1 MPMKQGLFL
10 VNNKNIKQLCFPSR
24 KPATLYERRL
34 DCILDHIE
42 IELFVLKIEDETV
55 VSISFQCHGTTVIIA
70 MRI

>member
-1 MPMKQGLFL
+1 MKQGLFP
-10 VNNKNIKQLCFPSR
+10 VNKNIKHNRVFPSR

-55 VSISFQCHGTTVIIA
+55 VRIHSNATVLL
-70 MRI
+70 